1 MRPIGLFTAQL
12 YLNSTTNHSQHSFH
26 PQCLEFLNIEDVSF
40 YDVLLNIN
48 LSARLNLLLFLL
60 FLVAKNHYG
69 FAKTTFFK
77 IRIPHYSESFPNW
90 KKGLNVDK
98 RAKVALNGV
107 WSMTSVSY
115 PDSEKNQINSFGLFD
130 SKCFEGS
137 VWKFDTNEEKG
148 EIVLTKTD
156 CMTWGSSIEW
166 SVNQEQQLVIKI
178 MNNSVVN
185 QSGKDVFIL
194 KLTNQT
200 RDSFQL
206 VEKVNLDGVTTEV
219 VYAFRKLE

>member
-1 MRPIGLFTAQL
+1 MHKRLF
-12 YLNSTTNHSQHSFH
+12 
-26 PQCLEFLNIEDVSF
+26 
-40 YDVLLNIN
+40 
-48 LSARLNLLLFLL
+48 L
-60 FLVAKNHYG
+60 FLVVLAFGSTVSGQNM
-69 FAKTTFFK
+69 
-77 IRIPHYSESFPNW
+77 
-90 KKGLNVDK
+90 NVDK
-98 RAKVALNGV
+98 RAQVALNGV
-107 WSMTSVSY
+107 WTMTSVSY

-130 SKCFEGS
+130 SKCFEAS

-156 CMTWGSSIEW
+156 CMAWGSSIEW

-185 QSGKDVFIL
+185 QSGKDVFML